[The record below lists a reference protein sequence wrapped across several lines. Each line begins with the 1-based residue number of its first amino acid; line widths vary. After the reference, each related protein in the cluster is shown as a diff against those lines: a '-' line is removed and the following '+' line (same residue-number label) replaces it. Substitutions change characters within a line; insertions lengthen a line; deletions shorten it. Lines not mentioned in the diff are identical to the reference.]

1 VTGCAGGLA
10 RNSDGSCPTTTTTC
24 PPAQVSVNGT
34 CCNIRDY
41 QNGHCGRTSD
51 LCPNGKQK
59 KDGKC
64 PTTQECTGGK
74 FFDGSVCRCKFGMT
88 EGKNG
93 QCVRSEGEKTKNKT
107 CGQGTHLVNG
117 ECVRG
122 FSNQPRNKSSG
133 NQKAGPGL
141 NVGPSLKNLQTGSGK
156 SGGSSGG
163 SKGKGN

>member
-1 VTGCAGGLA
+1 
-10 RNSDGSCPTTTTTC
+10 
-24 PPAQVSVNGT
+24 VNGT

-41 QNGHCGRTSD
+41 QAGHCGGTSD

-64 PTTQECTGGK
+64 PTTPDCTGGK
-74 FFDGSVCRCKFGMT
+74 FFDGSACRCKFGMT

-93 QCVRSEGEKTKNKT
+93 QCVRSDGESKKTKDKS
-107 CGQGTHLVNG
+107 CGRGTHLVNG

-122 FSNQPRNKSSG
+122 SPNL
-133 NQKAGPGL
+133 NQKNNKGDQKVKAGQGANNSRL
-141 NVGPSLKNLQTGSGK
+141 LGGSGQGGT
-156 SGGSSGG
+156 SRPSGSSGG